1 MSWAEVVHE
10 TVARLRPLSVDANLA
25 AWDANV
31 EATPETEARRVETE
45 VALSDLLAE
54 ADLFAAVERARSAAP
69 DAAAHRQL
77 DLLHDALLPHQV
89 PAALRH
95 RIVEIEAS
103 VESRFASHRGVVKE
117 AEVSDNEIKRILRSS
132 EDAVERREAWEA
144 SKTVGAAVAD
154 DVRTLARLRNEA
166 ARSLGHRDWFALAV
180 HTMEMDEA
188 RLFATL
194 DEVEGATS
202 LPFTRWKAAL
212 DEQLAHRFGCP
223 VSALRPWH
231 YADPFFQEVPREGG
245 VDLDSVFA
253 GRDLAELT
261 RRTFDGL
268 GLETRPILERS
279 DLFPRDRKSQHAFC
293 LDVDRDGDV
302 RVLCNVVPD
311 YNWMDTMLHEL
322 GHGVFSA
329 GHDSSLPWLLRDC
342 HLTTTEGV
350 AILMGRL
357 AGDAEWLER
366 VAGVSEPEA
375 QALATPLRSMLAASH
390 VVFARWVLVMTN
402 FERALYTDPDGDLD
416 ARWWEL
422 AARFQQLTPPDDRR
436 APDWAAKVHIAC
448 APVYYHTYLYGGMTA
463 AQLSAAL
470 ERETGGLVDRPAAG
484 ALLVE
489 RVFQPGLAE
498 RWDHLLERATGEPL
512 TARYY
517 TAEIAAGL
525 AA

>member
-31 EATPETEARRVETE
+31 EATSETEARRVATE

-54 ADLFAAVERARSAAP
+54 AELFGAVEHARVSAP
-69 DAAAHRQL
+69 DAKARRQL

-103 VESRFASHRGVVKE
+103 VESRFASHRGVVE
-117 AEVSDNEIKRILRSS
+117 GAEVSDNEIKRILRSS

-144 SKTVGAAVAD
+144 AKTVGAAVAD
-154 DVRTLARLRNEA
+154 DVRALARLRNEA

-180 HTMEMDEA
+180 QTMEMDEEK
-188 RLFATL
+188 LFATL
-194 DEVEGATS
+194 EEGDRATVG
-202 LPFTRWKAAL
+202 PFTCWKAAV
-212 DEQLAHRFGCP
+212 DERLATRFRCS
-223 VSALRPWH
+223 VSELRPWH
-231 YADPFFQEVPREGG
+231 YADPFFQDVPREGG
-245 VDLDSVFA
+245 IDLDYVFA
-253 GRDLAELT
+253 GRDLVELT
-261 RRTFDGL
+261 RRTFDGM

-279 DLFPRDRKSQHAFC
+279 DLFPRDRKCQHAFC

-302 RVLCNVVPD
+302 RVLCNVVSD

-322 GHGVFSA
+322 GHGVFSS
-329 GHDSSLPWLLRDC
+329 GHDPDLPWLLRDC
-342 HLTTTEGV
+342 HLTTTEGI

-357 AGDAEWLER
+357 AADREWLAR
-366 VAGVSEPEA
+366 VADVPESDA
-375 QALATPLRSMLAASH
+375 GALVAPLRAALAAHHL
-390 VVFARWVLVMTN
+390 VFARWVLVMTS
-402 FERALYTDPDGDLD
+402 FERALYADPDSDLD

-422 AARFQQLTPPDDRR
+422 VARYQQLIPPDARR
-436 APDWAAKVHIAC
+436 APDWAAKVHVAC

-463 AQLSAAL
+463 AQLAATL
-470 ERETGGLVDRPAAG
+470 QREAGGLVDRPAAG
-484 ALLVE
+484 ALLTE
-489 RVFQPGLAE
+489 RVFGPGLAE
-498 RWDHLLERATGEPL
+498 RWDRLLQRATGEPL

-517 TAEIAAGL
+517 AAEIAAGL
-525 AA
+525 TP